1 MAVVAL
7 KKSIDKVF
15 LLLWAVLSL
24 LLVWGVA
31 GGPVQAMPLGRRQL
45 SSCHVAGWAVEVL

>member
-24 LLVWGVA
+24 LLVWGA
-31 GGPVQAMPLGRRQL
+31 
-45 SSCHVAGWAVEVL
+45 AVVLFYVMSLDG